1 MEIYLIR
8 HTSPLIEKGICYG
21 QSDIPLHPL
30 LFESE
35 SAEVRAK
42 LPFGIDHCYSS
53 PLTRC
58 ATLARKLAEQVSFD
72 ERLKELHFG
81 DWELQ
86 AWDAINAA
94 ELNPWMTDFVNQP
107 ALNGES
113 YAQLHQRTESFIT
126 ELLDQEYK
134 RVAIVT
140 HAGNIRSLISW
151 ALDLPLANSFRIGL
165 SYGAVAKIALHKD
178 KQLNQLLSII

>member
-1 MEIYLIR
+1 MEVYLIR

-35 SAEVRAK
+35 SAEVQRK
-42 LPFGIDHCYSS
+42 ISVDIDRFYSS

-58 ATLARKLAEQVSFD
+58 ATLAHKLTDRVSFD
-72 ERLKELHFG
+72 ERLKELDFG

-86 AWDAINAA
+86 PWNAIKTE
-94 ELNPWMTDFVNQP
+94 ELNSWMTDFVNQP

-113 YAQLHQRTESFIT
+113 YVQLHQRTESFIA
-126 ELLDQEYK
+126 ELLDQEYQS
-134 RVAIVT
+134 VAIVT
-140 HAGNIRSLISW
+140 HAGNIRSFMSW
-151 ALDLPLANSFRIGL
+151 ALDLPLVNSFRIGL
-165 SYGAVAKIALHKD
+165 GYGAVAKVVLNKD